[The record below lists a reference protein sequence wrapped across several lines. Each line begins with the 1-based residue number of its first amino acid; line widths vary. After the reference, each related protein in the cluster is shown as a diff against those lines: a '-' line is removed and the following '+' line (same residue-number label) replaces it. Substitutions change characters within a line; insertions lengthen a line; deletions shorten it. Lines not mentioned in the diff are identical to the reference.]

1 MAGYKETPRQKMIAM
16 MYLVLTAMLALNV
29 SKEMLNAFLVVND
42 SVELTN
48 ENFTKKLNDTYQSF
62 ETKYQ
67 NDQVKVKPFYDR
79 ALEARSLSTTMVN
92 YIDSLKYHLI
102 SITEGISYDSA
113 KLVNVSD
120 VKNKDDY
127 DTPTNFFFRGSED
140 GSKGTGKDLKQ
151 RIDDYRI
158 NMLNLLEAEDRKRV
172 KLGLRTDGDY
182 EDTEGV
188 KLNWIQ
194 YNFYHTILAADVA
207 ILNKIITEVYNAEF
221 DVVNFLLDAVDAKDF
236 KYDKI
241 DAKILPKRDYV
252 FVGEDYEA
260 EAIVA
265 AYSTTQS
272 PEVFLKMGVDSLPI
286 DQLASAQPIKGE
298 RGLVRF
304 SLPADEEGTM
314 KYAGVIRV
322 RGGTGEMNT
331 YHFNEEYTV
340 GRPSLTVSAT
350 KMNVFYIGVD
360 NPVGISSPGIPNE
373 KITPSIN
380 LGTLTRDP
388 ENDGWI
394 VNIAEKPQG
403 EMTAVISVSAEIDGN
418 AKKMG
423 EMNFRLRTVPDPIA
437 KIANKT
443 DGTIA
448 ANALLYSPQIV
459 PVKPKD
465 FDFDM
470 VFEIVSFDMVL
481 LQGESVIRRSANGQ
495 YFTQEM
501 KDLIETA
508 RRGQRIWFENI
519 VATGTDKETR
529 RLNSI
534 NFTIQ

>member
-16 MYLVLTAMLALNV
+16 MYLVLTALLALNV

-48 ENFTKKLNDTYQSF
+48 DNFTKKLNDTFQSF
-62 ETKYQ
+62 EKKYQ
-67 NDQVKVKPFYDR
+67 NDQVKVKPFYDK
-79 ALEARSLSTTMVN
+79 ALEARQLSTNMVN
-92 YIDSLKYHLI
+92 YIDSLKFELI
-102 SITEGISYDSA
+102 SRTEKISYDSA
-113 KLVNVSD
+113 KFVKISE

-140 GSKGTGKDLKQ
+140 GSKGAGKDLKQ
-151 RIDDYRI
+151 RIDDFRI
-158 NMLNLLEAEDRKRV
+158 DMLNLLEADDRKRV

-188 KLNWIQ
+188 KQNWIQ

-241 DAKILPKRDYV
+241 DAKILPKREYV

-265 AYSTTQS
+265 AYSTTQN
-272 PEVFLKMGVDSLPI
+272 PEVFLKMGVDSLPV
-286 DQLASAQPIKGE
+286 DQLATAQTIEGEKGM
-298 RGLVRF
+298 VRF
-304 SLPADEEGTM
+304 SLPADEEGNK

-322 RGGTGEMNT
+322 RGGTGELNT
-331 YHFNEEYTV
+331 YHFHDEYTV

-360 NPVGISSPGIPNE
+360 NPVDISSPGIPNE
-373 KITPSIN
+373 RITPSIN
-380 LGTLTRDP
+380 VGTLTRDP

-394 VNIAEKPQG
+394 VRVAEKPQG
-403 EMTAVISVSAEIDGN
+403 DMTAVISVSAEIDGQT
-418 AKKMG
+418 KQMG
-423 EMNFRLRTVPDPIA
+423 EMNFRLRTVPDPTA

-443 DGTIA
+443 EGNIST
-448 ANALLYSPQIV
+448 NTLLYSPQIV
-459 PVKPKD
+459 PVKPRD

-481 LQGESVIRRSANGQ
+481 LQGESVIRRSTNGQ
-495 YFTQEM
+495 YFSQEM
-501 KDLIETA
+501 KDLLESA

-534 NFTIQ
+534 NFVIQ